1 MEQVKKLE
9 SNQEKPDKKGKGKAP
24 KMANLLARINEE
36 IPLIDRMEDI
46 DNYNERVFITLES
59 DKTNKVVQMDVDDEI
74 VSLGD
79 DDVYEDARQFYADND
94 ILDGNYTKYSNG
106 LLYKKLAKIPHTV
119 KTMGERV
126 KIPSLS
132 RHYSSSTVETT
143 TCAKGKMHNKP
154 FPPSEKR
161 ALKPFNLIHADLI
174 ELPIRS
180 YHKKKWVCMLMDDY
194 SSYAYCFLLRSK
206 EENLCCYKTV
216 LRTGKDTT

>member
-1 MEQVKKLE
+1 MDQVKKLE

-94 ILDGNYTKYSNG
+94 VLDGNYTKYSN
-106 LLYKKLAKIPHTV
+106 
-119 KTMGERV
+119 
-126 KIPSLS
+126 
-132 RHYSSSTVETT
+132 
-143 TCAKGKMHNKP
+143 
-154 FPPSEKR
+154 
-161 ALKPFNLIHADLI
+161 
-174 ELPIRS
+174 
-180 YHKKKWVCMLMDDY
+180 
-194 SSYAYCFLLRSK
+194 
-206 EENLCCYKTV
+206 
-216 LRTGKDTT
+216 